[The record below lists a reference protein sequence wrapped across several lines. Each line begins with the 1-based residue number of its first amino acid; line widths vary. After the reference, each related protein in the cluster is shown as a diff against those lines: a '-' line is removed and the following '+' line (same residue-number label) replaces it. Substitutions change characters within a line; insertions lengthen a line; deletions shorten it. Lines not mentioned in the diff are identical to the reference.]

1 MTNAILNKDNRQ
13 QAKNRGV
20 FLNTPL
26 IAPMLV
32 VFQMIIDTFEIG
44 KPETLTLN
52 HLNIEQIDPAD
63 HTTIIY
69 KITNLP
75 LGFVILG
82 GTENSGV
89 ISFTHQDL
97 LEGKISF
104 TITDASLIES
114 IELNTIYGEL
124 IIANSPIAS
133 SASQNDGFQSI
144 AGPLQVIVPEDY
156 EQPEPEKNN
165 DINLSE
171 IPTGYRINGDK
182 GDDVIVAGSGDDV
195 VIGGEGDDKIDIGAG
210 GKDSIIYAVGMGGK
224 IYAFNGADVIEG
236 FKRDEDVFIIQVA
249 DESLA
254 PPDLDAFFDAVN
266 GLDPNAVEEDDR

>member
-182 GDDVIVAGSGDDV
+182 GDDVIVAGSGDD
-195 VIGGEGDDKIDIGAG
+195 KIDIGAG